1 MRDED
6 VTRFKKEP
14 DPEQVFDCVADNN
27 IVSPMAKFL
36 PSFRVE
42 IYKRYVGRNISSASI
57 PAKIKISFP
66 DHNVKPVSGVR

>member
-27 IVSPMAKFL
+27 IVSPLAKFF
-36 PSFRVE
+36 SCFRVE
-42 IYKRYVGRNISSASI
+42 IYKRDVGRNISGAGI
-57 PAKIKISFP
+57 PTKIKISFP
-66 DHNVKPVSGVR
+66 DHDVKPVSGVR